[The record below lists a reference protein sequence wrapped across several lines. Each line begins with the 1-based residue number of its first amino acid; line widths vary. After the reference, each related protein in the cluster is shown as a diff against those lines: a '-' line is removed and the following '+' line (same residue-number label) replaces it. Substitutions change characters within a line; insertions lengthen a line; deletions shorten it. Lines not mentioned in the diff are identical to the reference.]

1 MHCRAQAVQ
10 LRRDRQRFQRAKVQ
24 VIMIG
29 LGEPERARQFRAEFD
44 LPFTVLADPSR
55 ASYQAYGLV
64 YRLNV
69 LREVTSPDSVIKTL
83 SRLPRYGV
91 AATDQDM
98 LQLGGVFGVDS
109 SGTIRFIHRSLRTAD
124 QPTTA
129 MILAAM
135 TET

>member
-10 LRRDRQRFQRAKVQ
+10 LRRDRQRLQRANVQ
-24 VIMIG
+24 VVMIG
-29 LGEPERARQFRAEFD
+29 LGEPERARQFRTEFD
-44 LPFTVLADPSR
+44 LPFAVLADPSR
-55 ASYQAYGLV
+55 AAYQAYGLV
-64 YRLNV
+64 YRLN
-69 LREVTSPDSVIKTL
+69 LMREATSPDSVIKTL

-109 SGTIRFIHRSLRTAD
+109 AGTIRYIYRSLRTAD

-135 TET
+135 AEK